1 MAQRLSPTVEQE
13 YERYRKML
21 EEHENWLATARLWEA
36 QIGEL
41 TRTLEELSKQPED
54 VVTYKSVGQVVMF
67 KVEKPKIVE
76 EMTIE
81 KADKERSLVVLKKK
95 LETQATKIKELHDKL
110 QVELGKQNLKL
121 Q

>member
-1 MAQRLSPTVEQE
+1 MAQRLPPALEQK
-13 YERYRKML
+13 YERYRKMV

-41 TRTLEELSKQPED
+41 KRTLEELSKQPED
-54 VVTYKSVGQVVMF
+54 VITYKAVGQVMF

-76 EMTIE
+76 EMENE
-81 KADKERSLVVLKKK
+81 KQDKERSLTVLSKK
-95 LETQATKIKELHDKL
+95 LETQATKIKELHDEL
-110 QVELGKQNLKL
+110 QVELGKQNLRL